1 MTTNY
6 TLEVCV
12 DSIESALAAQEG
24 GADRIELCTNL
35 YEGGTTPSAAVIELA
50 RKYLDLKIHVMI
62 RPRGGDFLYS
72 QLEFDIMKR
81 EIEVANKLK
90 ADGVVFGILNEDG
103 TIDINRTKELVELA
117 KPMTVAFH
125 RAFDMTRDPYKA
137 LEDVI
142 QTGANIL
149 LTSGMMNE
157 APTGALLITSLIKRA
172 KGRIRIMPGAGINK
186 DNIKDMIN
194 ITGASEYHLTGASI
208 VKSAMKYRNPK
219 VFMGGIPEIPEYER
233 SVTNVVRIKSV
244 ISSLREAELKN
255 KPS

>member
-1 MTTNY
+1 MAYQY

-12 DSIESALAAQEG
+12 DSLESALAAQEG

-35 YEGGTTPSAAVIELA
+35 YEGGTTPSAAVIEMA
-50 RKYLDLKIHVMI
+50 RQYLDLKIHVMI

-72 QLEFDIMKR
+72 ELEFEIMKR
-81 EIEVANKLK
+81 EIKLAKKLK

-103 TIDINRTKELVELA
+103 TVDISRTKELVKLS
-117 KPMTVAFH
+117 KPMTVTFH

-142 QTGANIL
+142 QTGADIL

-157 APTGALLITSLIKRA
+157 APTGAWMITALIERA

-194 ITGASEYHLTGASI
+194 ITGAQEYHLTGASV
-208 VKSAMKYRNPK
+208 VKSTMKYKNPK

-233 SVTNVVRIKSV
+233 SVTDVVRIKSL

-255 KPS
+255 NPS

>member
-1 MTTNY
+1 MANKY
-6 TLEVCV
+6 ILEVCV
-12 DSIESALAAQEG
+12 DSLESALAAQEG

-35 YEGGTTPSAAVIELA
+35 YEGGTTPSVAVIELA

-72 QLEFDIMKR
+72 RLEFEIMKR
-81 EIEVANKLK
+81 EIEVAKKLK

-103 TIDINRTKELVELA
+103 TVDISRTKELVKLA

-125 RAFDMTRDPYKA
+125 RAYDMTRDPYQA

-142 QTGANIL
+142 QCGVDIL

-157 APTGALLITSLIKRA
+157 APTGAWLITTLIERA
-172 KGRIRIMPGAGINK
+172 KDRIIIMPGAGINK

-194 ITGASEYHLTGASI
+194 ITGAKEYHLTGASV

-233 SVTNVVRIKSV
+233 LVTDVNRIKS
-244 ISSLREAELKN
+244 ITSSLREAELKN
-255 KPS
+255 NPS

>member
-1 MTTNY
+1 MVKNF

-12 DSIESALAAQEG
+12 DSLESALAAQEG
-24 GADRIELCTNL
+24 GANRIELCTNL

-72 QLEFDIMKR
+72 KLEFEIMKR
-81 EIEVANKLK
+81 EIEVAKKLK

-103 TIDINRTKELVELA
+103 TVDIRRTKELVKLS
-117 KPMTVAFH
+117 KPMTATFH

-142 QTGANIL
+142 QTGADIL

-157 APTGALLITSLIKRA
+157 APTGAWLITTLIERA
-172 KGRIRIMPGAGINK
+172 KDRIKIMPGAGINK
-186 DNIKDMIN
+186 DNIKDMIS
-194 ITGASEYHLTGASI
+194 ITGAKEYHLTGSSI
-208 VKSAMKYRNPK
+208 VKSAMKYKNPK

-233 SVTNVVRIKSV
+233 SVTDVVRIKSV
-244 ISSLREAELKN
+244 ISSLREAELHSK
-255 KPS
+255 